1 MIFVSEF
8 LLFIIV
14 LSVLLIGHELGHFLV
29 GKLRGVKIEEFGL
42 GFPPRMLTLFEAGG
56 VKYSLNW
63 IPFGGFVR
71 FAGEDNPDISK
82 GLASSSKLTRTL
94 VLCAGPAANIF
105 LGFLAFLMA
114 FKFAAP
120 DINRVLIAEVL
131 EGTPAYT
138 AGIFSGDIVEFVDD
152 IPVKGIG
159 DMTEAI
165 HAKLGETTRIV
176 VDRDGQIVEVSLVPR
191 VEFPDDQGPIGVT
204 LSFPTA
210 QMGWLEASKWG
221 VDSVKTQITALIML
235 PGRLLNGQASP
246 EEARLSGLKGIHDML
261 AWASTID
268 QASDRPFITLN
279 LIGVISVGLALA
291 NLLPFPALDGGR
303 LMFVLYE
310 AVFRRRISP
319 RFEGLAHAIG
329 FAILIFLM
337 VYINLQDFIN
347 PISLP

>member
-1 MIFVSEF
+1 MSDFF
-8 LLFIIV
+8 LFIIV

-29 GKLRGVKIEEFGL
+29 GKWRGVKIEEFGL

-56 VKYSLNW
+56 VKYTFNW

-71 FAGEDNPDISK
+71 FAGEDNPEISN

-105 LGFLAFLMA
+105 LGFLAFLFA

-120 DINRVLIAEVL
+120 DITRVLIAEVL
-131 EGTPAYT
+131 EGTPAYS
-138 AGIFSGDIVEFVDD
+138 AGILPGDIVDFVDD
-152 IPVKGIG
+152 VPVNSIG
-159 DMTEAI
+159 DMQEAI
-165 HAKLGETTRIV
+165 HAKLGEATRIV
-176 VDRDGQIVEVSLVPR
+176 VNRDGQIVEVALVPR
-191 VEFPDDQGPIGVT
+191 FEFPDDQGPIGVT

-210 QMGWLEASKWG
+210 QMGWLEASKWS
-221 VDSVKTQITALIML
+221 VDSLTTQVVTIITL
-235 PGRLLNGQASP
+235 PGRLISGQAAP

-303 LMFVLYE
+303 LTFVLYE
-310 AVFRRRISP
+310 AIFRRRISP
-319 RFEGLAHAIG
+319 QFEGIAHAIG

>member
-1 MIFVSEF
+1 MSDFF
-8 LLFIIV
+8 LFIIV

-29 GKLRGVKIEEFGL
+29 GKIRGVKIEEFGL
-42 GFPPRMLTLFEAGG
+42 GFPPQALTLFEAGG
-56 VKYSLNW
+56 VNYTLNW

-71 FAGEDNPDISK
+71 FAGEDNPDIQN

-94 VLCAGPAANIF
+94 VLSAGPAANIF

-114 FKFAAP
+114 YKFAAP

-131 EGTPAYT
+131 EETPAYT
-138 AGIFSGDIVEFVDD
+138 SGILAGDIVEFVDD
-152 IPVKGIG
+152 VPINGIE
-159 DMTEAI
+159 DI
-165 HAKLGETTRIV
+165 QKSIRAKLGETTHII
-176 VDRDGQIVEVSLVPR
+176 VDREGQIVELTMIPR

-204 LSFPTA
+204 LSYPTA

-221 VDSVKTQITALIML
+221 VESVKDQITLILKL
-235 PGRLLNGQASP
+235 PGRLISGQASP

-310 AVFRRRISP
+310 VIFRRRISP
-319 RFEGLAHAIG
+319 RFEGFAHAIG

>member
-1 MIFVSEF
+1 MIFVSDF

-29 GKLRGVKIEEFGL
+29 GLWRGVKVEEFGL
-42 GFPPRMLTLFEAGG
+42 GFPPRLLTLFEAGG

-71 FAGEDNPDISK
+71 FAGEDNPEVTN

-105 LGFLAFLMA
+105 LGFIAFLVA

-131 EGTPAYT
+131 EGTPAYS
-138 AGIFSGDIVEFVDD
+138 AGILTGDIVEFVDD
-152 IPVKGIG
+152 KPVEGIG
-159 DMTEAI
+159 DMQEAI
-165 HAKLGETTRIV
+165 HARLGETALIV
-176 VDRDGQIVEVSLVPR
+176 VDRDGQIVEISLIPR
-191 VEFPDDQGPIGVT
+191 VEYPADQGPIGVT
-204 LSFPTA
+204 LSYPTA
-210 QMGWLEASKWG
+210 EMGWLEASKWS
-221 VDSVKTQITALIML
+221 VDSIKTQITMLLTL
-235 PGRLLNGQASP
+235 PGRLISGQVAP
-246 EEARLSGLKGIHDML
+246 EEARVSGLKGIHDML

-279 LIGVISVGLALA
+279 LIGVISIGLALA

-303 LMFVLYE
+303 LLFILYE
-310 AVFRRRISP
+310 VIFRRRISP
-319 RFEGLAHAIG
+319 KFEGFAHAIG

>member
-1 MIFVSEF
+1 VIFVSDF

-29 GKLRGVKIEEFGL
+29 GKWRGVKIDEFGL

-71 FAGEDNPDISK
+71 FAGEDDPDIPN
-82 GLASSSKLTRTL
+82 GLSSSSILTRTL
-94 VLCAGPAANIF
+94 VLSAGPAANIL

-120 DINRVLIAEVL
+120 DVTRVLIAEVL
-131 EGTPAYT
+131 ENTPAYA
-138 AGIFSGDIVEFVDD
+138 AGMLSGDIVEFVDD
-152 IPVKGIG
+152 IPVQGIG
-159 DMTEAI
+159 DMQEAI
-165 HAKLGETTRIV
+165 HAKLGETTLIV
-176 VDRDGQIVEVSLVPR
+176 VDRDGQIVELTMIPR
-191 VEFPDDQGPIGVT
+191 VEFPTDQGPIGVT

-210 QMGWLEASKWG
+210 DMGWLEASKWG
-221 VDSVKTQITALIML
+221 VDSVMTQITALLKL
-235 PGRLLNGQASP
+235 PGRLLSGQASP

-261 AWASTID
+261 SWASTID
-268 QASDRPFITLN
+268 RASDRPFITLN
-279 LIGVISVGLALA
+279 LIGIISIGLALA

-310 AVFRRRISP
+310 AIFRRRISP
-319 RFEGLAHAIG
+319 RFEGIAHAIG